1 MPAVQDPLPEFLPDS
16 GALVTQSLVLG
27 SKKTLLTPTLPTPP
41 PHQRRNQF
49 VNGQLPLGING
60 WSISQPAIQTSVS
73 EDCGVHGTHIFHL
86 SAYVPYC

>member
-16 GALVTQSLVLG
+16 GDTELG
-27 SKKTLLTPTLPTPP
+27 VGKQKNLLTPTLPTPP

-49 VNGQLPLGING
+49 VNGQLPLGIDG